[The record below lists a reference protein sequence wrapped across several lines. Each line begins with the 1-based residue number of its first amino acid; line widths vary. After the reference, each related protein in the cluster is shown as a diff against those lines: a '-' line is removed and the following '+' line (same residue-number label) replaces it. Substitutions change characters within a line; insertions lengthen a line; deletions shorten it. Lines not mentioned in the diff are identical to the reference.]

1 LTTRPVAGPASLVL
15 AAHLGAGCCLASGA
29 PDSGDAV
36 RAADELYADGRD
48 TQRDRQALAVLD
60 RALESDPKSYELLW
74 RASRALYQIA
84 DAVPRKEKRP
94 LLDRAIEMAA
104 RAVAVAPDKVQGHYW
119 LGASDGSA
127 AEIRGP
133 FKALSLVSELRSE
146 MKAVLRIEPCYE
158 QGDAFRALG
167 ELDMQ
172 LPWLLGGRKSRAIRR
187 MEEGVRTC
195 PANLDL
201 RFSLATAYLTT
212 GRREEGRRI
221 LEGIVSTPVDP
232 LRPGADR
239 EIREKAARRLAKLD

>member
-1 LTTRPVAGPASLVL
+1 MTTRPRVGTASLVL
-15 AAHLGAGCCLASGA
+15 AVHLGVGCCFAAGA
-29 PDSGDAV
+29 PDSADEI

-48 TQRDRQALAVLD
+48 ARRDRQALAVLD
-60 RALESDPKSYELLW
+60 RALASDPKSYELLW
-74 RASRALYQIA
+74 RVSRALYQIA
-84 DAVPRKEKRP
+84 DAAPRKEKRP
-94 LLDRAIEMAA
+94 LLDRAIEMGA
-104 RAVAVAPDKVQGHYW
+104 RAVAAAPDRVQGHYW

-133 FKALSLVSELRSE
+133 FKALSLVSDLRSE
-146 MKAVLRIEPCYE
+146 METVLRIEPCYE

-187 MEEGVRTC
+187 MEQGVHTC

-221 LEGIVSTPVDP
+221 LEGIVSAPGDP
-232 LRPGADR
+232 AHPGADR
-239 EIREKAARRLAKLD
+239 EIREKAARRLAKPD